1 LKVRLLFFLLIM
13 PLLPAPLLSA
23 EPVVLKANLQ
33 SAITN
38 PFYGWSLARLKE
50 EVEKQSNGT
59 LVIEIA
65 VKLFRDEQVIGAVT
79 SGGVEIGFT
88 SSTLFADKVPAVG
101 IIGQPFLFNFPALVR
116 AATSPGSKIRRLI
129 DDGIRDRMG
138 LRVLWWQSLS
148 VNVFFSKGWD
158 IADVASLKGKRV
170 AVPSKTAGALIA
182 QCGGIPVALSVEGH
196 EGAIREGKLDMAMLA
211 FPGLQS
217 QSLWKATDRITFTAH
232 APVEM
237 LLVVSEKTWR
247 SLSPDHQAILAAAAR
262 LVERQ
267 SRDRVAEI
275 ETRIYEFAA
284 SKGMTIKTLTPDQVS
299 EWRACSA
306 DMLDAY
312 MERTGEL
319 ARKLIEAYA
328 KLRTDP
334 CCTAAPGTA
343 AFTRR

>member
-1 LKVRLLFFLLIM
+1 ML
-13 PLLPAPLLSA
+13 LLPVPPAGA

-33 SAITN
+33 GSISH

-50 EVEKQSNGT
+50 EVERQSDGS

-65 VKLFRDEQVIGAVT
+65 EKLFRDNQVIGAVT
-79 SGGVEIGFT
+79 SGAVEIGFT
-88 SSTLFADKVPAVG
+88 SSTMFADRVPAVG
-101 IIGQPFLFNFPALVR
+101 IVGQPFLFNFPALVR
-116 AATSPGSKIRRLI
+116 AATSPGSEIRKLI
-129 DDGIRDRMG
+129 DDGILGKIG

-158 IADVASLKGKRV
+158 VADVGLLKGKRV
-170 AVPSKTAGALIA
+170 AVPSKTAGGLIA
-182 QCGGIPVALSVEGH
+182 QCGGIPTALSVEGH
-196 EGAIREGKLDMAMLA
+196 EGAIRERTLDMAMLA
-211 FPGLQS
+211 LPGLQS
-217 QSLWKATDRITFTAH
+217 QGLWKATDSITYTAH

-237 LLVVSEKTWR
+237 LLVINEKVWQ
-247 SLSPDHQAILAAAAR
+247 SLSPGHQAILSEAAR

-284 SKGMTIKTLTPDQVS
+284 SKGMMIKALTPDQVA

-306 DMLDAY
+306 DMLAAY
-312 MERTGEL
+312 MERNGEL
-319 ARKLIEAYA
+319 ARKLMDAYG

-334 CCTAAPGTA
+334 CCTAGPSTA
-343 AFTRR
+343 VFTRR

>member
-1 LKVRLLFFLLIM
+1 M
-13 PLLPAPLLSA
+13 PLLPVPVFGA

-33 SAITN
+33 AAISN

-50 EVEKQSNGT
+50 EVEKQSKGT

-65 VKLFRDEQVIGAVT
+65 EKLFRDEQVIGAVT

-116 AATSPGSKIRRLI
+116 AATSPGSEIRTLI
-129 DDGIRDRMG
+129 DDGILDRMG

-158 IADVASLKGKRV
+158 IANVGSLKGKRV
-170 AVPSKTAGALIA
+170 AVPSKTAGGLIA
-182 QCGGIPVALSVEGH
+182 QCGGMPVALSVEGH

-217 QSLWKATDRITFTAH
+217 QSLWKATDSITYTAH

-237 LLVVSEKTWR
+237 LLVINEKAWQ
-247 SLSPDHQAILAAAAR
+247 SLSRGHRTILSEAAR

-284 SKGMTIKTLTPDQVS
+284 SKGMTIKALTPDQVA

-306 DMLDAY
+306 DMLAAY
-312 MERTGEL
+312 MERNGEL
-319 ARKLIEAYA
+319 ARKLMDAYG

-334 CCTAAPGTA
+334 CCTAGPSTA
-343 AFTRR
+343 VFTRR